1 VNLTEF
7 NSLTPA
13 QIAHLDHR
21 MVFEWVKSGKWSRV
35 QFDRYIEELMV
46 QSYGEGFEEAM
57 KEEVNADGE

>member
-1 VNLTEF
+1 
-7 NSLTPA
+7 
-13 QIAHLDHR
+13 
-21 MVFEWVKSGKWSRV
+21 MVFECVKSGKWSRI